1 MGMINKNRFDQLSP
15 FRFIAV
21 IILAVILSAIFA
33 PHQWDAFLTTG
44 IILSIVGNLVV
55 YNKGLWLV
63 FFILSLVPT
72 FTTLLLS
79 KNQTFTTI
87 DTLIFFAL
95 FLLALLAAY
104 FLARKI
110 KIIPKINWKS
120 FSFPKILLGFFLL
133 FFTSIAT
140 GIFAQIFHQSPN
152 TANQDALNQLQKA
165 IPLVVFGVQTVAAGF
180 FEELTYRVAIFE
192 LVFKKHPNFAFLT
205 AFLLFAYMHGPTDLY
220 SWLTYGLMSL
230 VLTSFYAKYRNFYL
244 NMSIHM
250 AWNLFGILVALLVK

>member
-1 MGMINKNRFDQLSP
+1 MCMINKDRFGQLTP

-21 IILAVILSAIFA
+21 ILLAIILSAIFA
-33 PHQWDAFLTTG
+33 PHQWEAFLTTLV
-44 IILSIVGNLVV
+44 ILSAVGNLVV
-55 YNKGLWLV
+55 YNKGLWLI
-63 FFILSLVPT
+63 FFVLSLIPT
-72 FTTLLLS
+72 FTTLILS
-79 KNQTFTTI
+79 KNSSFTTT
-87 DTLIFFAL
+87 DTLIFFVL
-95 FLLALLAAY
+95 FLLALFAAY
-104 FLARKI
+104 LLARKI
-110 KIIPKINWKS
+110 KIIPQINWKY
-120 FSFPKILLGFFLL
+120 FSLPKILLGFVLL
-133 FFTSIAT
+133 FLTSIAT

-152 TANQDALNQLQKA
+152 TANQDALDQLQKA

-192 LVFKKHPNFAFLT
+192 LVFKKHPYFAFLT

-250 AWNLFGILVALLVK
+250 AWNLFGILVAFLVK